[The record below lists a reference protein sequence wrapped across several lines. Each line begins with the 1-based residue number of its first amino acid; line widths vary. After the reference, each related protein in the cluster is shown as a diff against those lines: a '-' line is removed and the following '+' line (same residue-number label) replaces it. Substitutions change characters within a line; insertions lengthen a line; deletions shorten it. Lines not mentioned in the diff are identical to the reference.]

1 MPDNIIQVP
10 RPAATA
16 FNKNRPLAGN
26 TLLQN
31 QVKHF
36 MEVERSLPPEQRTG
50 VDAGSIET
58 EGQAGEY
65 IRRMT
70 AILHPQGA
78 RKERVRRAT

>member
-1 MPDNIIQVP
+1 VPDNIIQVP

-26 TLLQN
+26 TLLQS
-31 QVKHF
+31 QVAHF
-36 MEVERSLPPEQRTG
+36 MAVDRDLPAEQRTG
-50 VDAGSIET
+50 IEAGSIQT